1 MKKIFSLLLFIVAF
15 FAEAQIQHCGYD
27 FTSYL
32 VVDAHEDGKTVNA
45 STLQISIVTENG
57 IAVINVNN
65 TYSWNNSNQ
74 PMVFKQN
81 YLINKEGEKERYFFP
96 YAKDQYFLSV
106 ANTFP
111 AENFSIKIE
120 DTAGVYK
127 TQTIPLQSFNMYVL
141 CSSENERQ
149 ARMFGP
155 RTNRPIEVI
164 LEKK

>member
-1 MKKIFSLLLFIVAF
+1 MKKIFSLLLFIAAF

-32 VVDAHEDGKTVNA
+32 VVDAHEDGKVVNV
-45 STLQISIVTENG
+45 STLKISVVNENG
-57 IAVINVNN
+57 SAVINVNN
-65 TYSWNNSNQ
+65 SYSWNNSNQ

-149 ARMFGP
+149 SRMFGP